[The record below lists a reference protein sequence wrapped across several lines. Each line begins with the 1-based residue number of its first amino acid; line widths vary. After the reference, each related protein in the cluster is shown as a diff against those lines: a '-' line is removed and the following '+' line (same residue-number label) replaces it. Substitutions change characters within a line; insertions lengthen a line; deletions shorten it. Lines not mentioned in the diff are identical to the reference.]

1 MYDSNN
7 RRCRK
12 SRGDEDEGKKVMM
25 FGPSGRGKAKS
36 YYSPRSSAV
45 AVAEVIEKVG
55 TRIRSLEAFQGP
67 RNEQSGSQVPNRKGV
82 GRWGR
87 LEPESWA

>member
-25 FGPSGRGKAKS
+25 FGPSGRGKAKN

-55 TRIRSLEAFQGP
+55 RYSY
-67 RNEQSGSQVPNRKGV
+67 S
-82 GRWGR
+82 
-87 LEPESWA
+87 